1 MAGSFM
7 TFLRDI
13 YPLTLCTITSVVDY
27 YYMRSR
33 RAEAFILFHS
43 LVLLRVGLSWL
54 MNVGLWIEKE
64 PQPKYNV
71 VIEWIL
77 DLPCFEPRKVGIDK
91 SHCLVFYF
99 HNFQAQTIIIYYI
112 NISEIRTP
120 NDCCSVKVYK
130 NVAPSPRKWWWERSI
145 I

>member
-1 MAGSFM
+1 M
-7 TFLRDI
+7 TM
-13 YPLTLCTITSVVDY
+13 YTTYITSVVDY
-27 YYMRSR
+27 YYMRSESKGR
-33 RAEAFILFHS
+33 SIHSFSFIGTT
-43 LVLLRVGLSWL
+43 LRVGLSWL

-71 VIEWIL
+71 VIEWRS

-91 SHCLVFYF
+91 SHCLVFYY